1 MREYFSKDDTLLFA
15 KALSSQIRLDIL
27 YYIFNHKG
35 VSLNDLSNIF
45 KVSRSSITQHIKI
58 LIEAD
63 LIEIKHISGK
73 KEARKICYP
82 KEDKFII
89 SLNNQ
94 HNLNDIYETE
104 IPIGQYIKYHVTP
117 TCGIATTEKLIGFV
131 DNPRYFDDPNRMNAS
146 ILWFNTGFIE
156 YRLPNY
162 LEDMQIPTEI
172 QLVMEI
178 ASEAPGVAENWPSDI
193 SFYFND
199 IYLGYYTSNGD
210 FGEIEHGIYTPKWWE
225 NNWNQYG
232 YLVLLSINSRGTFVD
247 GSKISD
253 VTIDKLD
260 INSNKE
266 LLFKMAVLD
275 DAKHKGGFTLFG
287 KNFGNYNQDIKF
299 RVFYE
304 KKDVN
309 S

>member
-1 MREYFSKDDTLLFA
+1 M
-15 KALSSQIRLDIL
+15 
-27 YYIFNHKG
+27 
-35 VSLNDLSNIF
+35 V
-45 KVSRSSITQHIKI
+45 
-58 LIEAD
+58 
-63 LIEIKHISGK
+63 
-73 KEARKICYP
+73 
-82 KEDKFII
+82 
-89 SLNNQ
+89 
-94 HNLNDIYETE
+94 
-104 IPIGQYIKYHVTP
+104 
-117 TCGIATTEKLIGFV
+117 
-131 DNPRYFDDPNRMNAS
+131 
-146 ILWFNTGFIE
+146 NTGFVE

-178 ASEAPGVAENWPSDI
+178 SSEAPGVAENWPSDI

-199 IYLGYYTSNGD
+199 IYLGYSTTRGD

-225 NNWNQYG
+225 DNWNQYG
-232 YLVLLSINSRGTFVD
+232 SLVLLSINSRGTFVD